1 MDGDDEPPAPPAN
14 ATWMTIRL
22 PTQVLSSLKKST
34 PPQPIT
40 FSYTGQSNSNHVL
53 TLGKDQYIVNSQS
66 QPPDGNEIFRK
77 FDASDDNSPAWFIQV
92 GKVYQ
97 KLTVQP
103 KPNADAAK
111 KVKAKA
117 AEAAAVALKKKQEAQ
132 KPLSTNTS
140 KSSSAVATAAHS
152 SSSEEDGSSEL
163 FKPIRTEQE
172 HEEAC
177 TEFKAKYSQYLD
189 VDLKIQETVRQFE
202 AFGERLRRCS
212 PEDEELLVR
221 QIRESY
227 EKTKPH
233 LSKLM
238 DKFEEMHKEL
248 TMLRKRIE
256 AFNSKS

>member
-227 EKTKPH
+227 EKTKPV
-233 LSKLM
+233 
-238 DKFEEMHKEL
+238 
-248 TMLRKRIE
+248 
-256 AFNSKS
+256 